1 MKIKLLKIFSVLF
14 FVIVSPLCLGGSTV
28 TGGINFSYDM
38 KSDVAVNIKSDLSY
52 EEVKT
57 SVENYIV
64 GYNLKMCIRDR
75 PRRA

>member
-14 FVIVSPLCLGGSTV
+14 FVIVSSLCLGGSTV

-52 EEVKT
+52 EE
-57 SVENYIV
+57 I
-64 GYNLKMCIRDR
+64 
-75 PRRA
+75 